1 DDVPFVVGGVRLADL
16 TGQVSA
22 SFRRDPDRMSSVVDI
37 PNLRASLPRS
47 TGRSLIDLAPNPDIN
62 VQQPL
67 GKPEADDGPA
77 LPWYVQINLG
87 DEVRVQSAV
96 INLQVTG
103 EPRLVLAEE
112 LQIDGKLMLPP
123 GGRVTVAG
131 KLFVIETGFLQFD
144 TDEFSNPHLNVR
156 AV

>member
-1 DDVPFVVGGVRLADL
+1 
-16 TGQVSA
+16 
-22 SFRRDPDRMSSVVDI
+22 
-37 PNLRASLPRS
+37 
-47 TGRSLIDLAPNPDIN
+47 RSLIDLAPNPDIN

-156 AV
+156 AVWQAPNGIRVTATLSGTAREPQLLLESDPPLSGGEAQI